1 MSLDTDIQTKN
12 KKKIHFILPGG
23 GVKGSFQAGFLY
35 HLFKNYSKDFEI
47 AGIDGT
53 SVGSVNGFTII
64 TAIKTDNLEKLKETW
79 TTIKSLNDLF
89 GMWSDNYIIGK
100 LSSLYYGFYN
110 KGLFNNEKLKSM
122 LETNI
127 KPYLNELPKEILEKY
142 NCVVVN
148 TSNGQTEYINGT
160 NPKIIDYIV
169 ASASP
174 WVISNPQLIDN
185 IYYTDGG
192 ISETYPIDRVLKE
205 NLECDLRIIVGYDQ
219 EHFNYKGNPT
229 NNLLEYLASL
239 IDIARLY
246 QVNTLKTKELVENC
260 KCIPI
265 INPMEVSFADFNRE
279 VIIEGFKMG
288 EQCAED
294 FYNVYIKS

>member
-35 HLFKNYSKDFEI
+35 HLFKNYSNEFEI

-89 GMWSDNYIIGK
+89 GMWSENYIIGK

-127 KPYLNELPKEILEKY
+127 KPFLNELPKEILEKY
-142 NCVVVN
+142 YCVVVN

-160 NPKIIDYIV
+160 NPKIIEYIV

-246 QVNTLKTKELVENC
+246 QVNTLKTK
-260 KCIPI
+260 
-265 INPMEVSFADFNRE
+265 
-279 VIIEGFKMG
+279 
-288 EQCAED
+288 
-294 FYNVYIKS
+294 